1 MAKVERIEFESATL
15 FKELVDKGQFAGF
28 NECS

>member
-15 FKELVDKGQFAGF
+15 FKELVDKGQLKRLDK
-28 NECS
+28 C